1 MGKGH
6 EGHGPARRVFG
17 LGLAG
22 LLAGLALGGCRTAS
36 VATQNL
42 DAVLSSTD
50 SFRYRAATTGVWADF
65 YRSSFGALRSLGINA
80 GPEAEAEV
88 KDVRNP
94 SKVALSNLIELA
106 ESTEGNEAWRH
117 NEQVRTFARYAT
129 SAPSQLCRERAQLE
143 LVPHALRLGVDQPY
157 AAPEAAANQAEL
169 RQALEGLVDA
179 TRRIVAEGGELSA
192 TARADFDAAIV
203 VLEETQIDVAG
214 GSRLLRAIGPF
225 FKGRAGTGLPGEQRE
240 RLQALSLKVQAEM
253 IREALYAGV
262 LDRSDTVRAAGM
274 RANIAVHGEDFALEA
289 LFALVPQRMIPD
301 PVQQAYGRFGVPQ
314 VPVEFTETFLAVF
327 EAFERFGMPFAAKKP
342 SALGIETRGSL
353 FATCW
358 QISIND
364 LMFSDRARHGAMRAL
379 EATSQAGLDT
389 YRSEEWDAWF
399 RTVGP
404 ALERELRGLRQS
416 EAERSEAEQS
426 EAGASPNEADGADG
440 PGT

>member
-1 MGKGH
+1 MTLLGMGKGQ
-6 EGHGPARRVFG
+6 EARTPAQRALG
-17 LGLAG
+17 LGAAG
-22 LLAGLALGGCRTAS
+22 MISALALGGCRTAS

-50 SFRYRAATTGVWADF
+50 SFRYRAAITGVWTDL
-65 YRSSFGALRSLGINA
+65 YRSSFGALRSLGVNV
-80 GPEAEAEV
+80 GPGAEAEV

-94 SKVALSNLIELA
+94 SKVALENLIELA
-106 ESTEGNEAWRH
+106 ESTEGNRAWLH

-143 LVPHALRLGVDQPY
+143 LVPHAQRLGIDQPY
-157 AAPEAAANQAEL
+157 TAPETAANQAEL

-179 TRRIVAEGGELSA
+179 TRRIVAEGGEVST

-203 VLEETQIDVAG
+203 VLEETQLDVSG

-225 FKGRAGTGLPGEQRE
+225 FKSRVGTGLPTEQRE
-240 RLQALSLKVQAEM
+240 RLQELSIKVQGEM

-262 LDRSDTVRAAGM
+262 VDRSDTVRAAGM
-274 RANIAVHGEDFALEA
+274 RSNIAVYGEDFALEA
-289 LFALVPQRMIPD
+289 LFALVPRQMIPD
-301 PVQQAYGRFGVPQ
+301 PVQEAYSRFGVPQ
-314 VPVEFTETFLAVF
+314 VPVEFTDTFLAVF
-327 EAFERFGMPFAAKKP
+327 DAFERSGLPFAAKKP

-358 QISIND
+358 QICIND
-364 LMFSDRARHGAMRAL
+364 LMFTDRARHGAMRAL
-379 EATSQAGLDT
+379 EATSQAGLST

-404 ALERELRGLRQS
+404 ALEKELRALRAS
-416 EAERSEAEQS
+416 EEGPSGAGAGADAERRT
-426 EAGASPNEADGADG
+426 D
-440 PGT
+440 T